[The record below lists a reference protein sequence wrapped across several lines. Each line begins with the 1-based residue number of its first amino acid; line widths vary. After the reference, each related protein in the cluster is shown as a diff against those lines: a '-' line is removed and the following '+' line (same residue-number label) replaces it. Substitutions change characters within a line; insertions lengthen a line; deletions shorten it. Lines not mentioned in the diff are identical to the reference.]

1 MKIVGS
7 AQWNESSIAGR
18 ERSKIGDIEDVGR
31 ERRALTVGKVNWEL
45 WVMGCVLVMQEAKP
59 WEPPQSTKLYP
70 RNTTK
75 RAA

>member
-1 MKIVGS
+1 MERVIHCRQGKKQNWGYRRCR
-7 AQWNESSIAGR
+7 QRTKSS
-18 ERSKIGDIEDVGR
+18 
-31 ERRALTVGKVNWEL
+31 TVGKVNWEL